1 LTTLGK
7 PELELGFVCFYLY
20 TRDITELHLVPSV
33 AWQCMKR
40 LQLKLSLKLNPN
52 LNSGLFF
59 FALVDVVELQLV
71 PSVIQ

>member
-1 LTTLGK
+1 
-7 PELELGFVCFYLY
+7 
-20 TRDITELHLVPSV
+20 VPSV